1 MVYRRVVIT
10 SATKQIKPIWRISN
24 MKEPPIQTASGADLF
39 SSDFLLGNVGAPFII
54 GAAVG
59 YFAKKMLKVALFIGG
74 AAIVLMF
81 VGEYYHVINISDVE
95 LQLAADAVA
104 KGAKESG
111 GFLVDRLTR
120 ITSKGV
126 SAVGGFFVG
135 FKFG

>member
-1 MVYRRVVIT
+1 MNETPV
-10 SATKQIKPIWRISN
+10 
-24 MKEPPIQTASGADLF
+24 QTTTGADLF
-39 SSDFLLGNVGAPFII
+39 SSDFLLGNVGAPFLI

-74 AAIVLMF
+74 AAIALMF
-81 VGEYYHVINISDVE
+81 VGEYYNVIDISDVQ
-95 LQLAADAVA
+95 LQSAANTVA
-104 KGAKESG
+104 KGAKASG

>member
-1 MVYRRVVIT
+1 M
-10 SATKQIKPIWRISN
+10 N
-24 MKEPPIQTASGADLF
+24 EPPVTTTPGTDLF
-39 SSDFLLGNVGAPFII
+39 SSDFLFGNVGAPFLI

-59 YFAKKMLKVALFIGG
+59 YFAKKMLKVTLFIGG

-81 VGEYYHVINISDVE
+81 MGEYYDIINISDDQ
-95 LQLAADAVA
+95 LQSAANTVA

-126 SAVGGFFVG
+126 SAVGGFAVG

>member
-1 MVYRRVVIT
+1 MNETTPKTT
-10 SATKQIKPIWRISN
+10 SGI
-24 MKEPPIQTASGADLF
+24 DFF
-39 SSDFLLGNVGAPFII
+39 SLDFLLGNVGAPFLI

-74 AAIVLMF
+74 AAIVLLF
-81 VGEYYHVINISDVE
+81 VGEYYHIINISDDQ
-95 LQLAADAVA
+95 LQSAANSVA

-126 SAVGGFFVG
+126 SAVGGFFIG

>member
-1 MVYRRVVIT
+1 MNETPV
-10 SATKQIKPIWRISN
+10 
-24 MKEPPIQTASGADLF
+24 QTTPETDFF
-39 SSDFLLGNVGAPFII
+39 SSDFLLGNVGAPFLI

-59 YFAKKMLKVALFIGG
+59 YFAKKMLKIALFIGG

-81 VGEYYHVINISDVE
+81 VGENYNVIDINDVQ
-95 LQLAADAVA
+95 LQSAADTVA

-111 GFLVDRLTR
+111 GFLVDCLTR

-126 SAVGGFFVG
+126 SAVGGFAVG

>member
-1 MVYRRVVIT
+1 MNET
-10 SATKQIKPIWRISN
+10 
-24 MKEPPIQTASGADLF
+24 PIQPTSEMDIF
-39 SSDFLLGNVGAPFII
+39 STNFLLGNVGAPFVI

-59 YFAKKMLKVALFIGG
+59 FFAKKMLKAALFIGG

-81 VGEYYHVINISDVE
+81 VGEYYGMFDISDAN
-95 LQLAADAVA
+95 LQSAADSVV
-104 KGAKESG
+104 KGAKASG

-126 SAVGGFFVG
+126 SAVAGFFVG